1 MKSQSRVGLCGK
13 DICVHI
19 CGRIQ
24 YCPVGLELSYRRL
37 RGQRVRREQRAN
49 LRVVVG
55 QLERNIQKAAGSFEE
70 FSRKLARERQMKG
83 KEVLC

>member
-1 MKSQSRVGLCGK
+1 MQVRVGLCGQPL
-13 DICVHI
+13 CLHI
-19 CGRIQ
+19 CSRVC
-24 YCPVGLELSYRRL
+24 YCSLGLELSYRRL

>member
-1 MKSQSRVGLCGK
+1 MQVKVGLCGQPG
-13 DICVHI
+13 CLHI
-19 CGRIQ
+19 CSRVQ
-24 YCPVGLELSYRRL
+24 YCPLGLELSYRRL
-37 RGQRVRREQRAN
+37 RVQRVRREQRAN